1 MIKENSIQKGVC
13 VYDTKD
19 ILVKMPLQL
28 IAYLSNDYTFKNP
41 KRFTKLKAFEN
52 LINRYCQSY
61 VCNENKA
68 VNITQLSK
76 DWGWSRLTVF
86 QFVSELH
93 SMNLVEVNSVS
104 TSKFVSMRSEVFG
117 WVSSSVKGANEAGT
131 ASLASE
137 EASFQSPPSMEKKED
152 FSSDKKF
159 SEN

>member
-1 MIKENSIQKGVC
+1 
-13 VYDTKD
+13 
-19 ILVKMPLQL
+19 MPLQL

-41 KRFTKLKAFEN
+41 KRFTKLKALEN
-52 LINRYCQSY
+52 LIIRYWQSY

-86 QFVSELH
+86 QFVSELQ

-104 TSKFVSMRSEVFG
+104 TSKFVSMRPEVFG
-117 WVSSSVKGANEAGT
+117 WVSSSAKGAKVPGT
-131 ASLASE
+131 ASFASE
-137 EASFQSPPSMEKKED
+137 EASFQSPSSGGRKED